1 MSSFIIK
8 DNNISFADISTI
20 INKDFKLS
28 IDNTIIEK
36 IIASRKIFEN
46 TINNSDDKFYGINT
60 GFGDLHNVKI
70 NNDELCVLQENLI
83 KSHACGIG
91 DKIDSKIVQHGA
103 KMGFSTACSA

>member
-1 MSSFIIK
+1 MNSNLTNFSSNLFLMSSFIIK

-46 TINNSDDKFYGINT
+46 TINNSDDKFYGIGT
-60 GFGDLHNVKI
+60 T
-70 NNDELCVLQENLI
+70 LI
-83 KSHACGIG
+83 PYTKHARSKSAPLI
-91 DKIDSKIVQHGA
+91 
-103 KMGFSTACSA
+103 

>member
-1 MSSFIIK
+1 MGSFIIK

-20 INKDFKLS
+20 INKDLKLS
-28 IDNTIIEK
+28 IDDNIIER
-36 IIASRKIFEN
+36 ITASRKIFEN

-83 KSHACGIG
+83 NFFQLLSFQILKP
-91 DKIDSKIVQHGA
+91 K
-103 KMGFSTACSA
+103 